1 MNLAQLRERLQNLQ
15 NELSTAVQTGMQL
28 LNQGS
33 AAPTDQI
40 TANNAEV
47 ARINAQITAV
57 RNAIAEMEGR
67 QQADAQRQPA
77 PTNADDGVIAR
88 RDAIRGSR
96 EYNRAFY
103 AAIRNGF
110 QPGGGNYQDAYR
122 PLMDVLTIGGG
133 DPVGEQG
140 GFLVPVDLET
150 EITRLINEQNP
161 LRQYFNVENVNANS
175 GYRNV
180 ETGVA
185 LQFEKL
191 AEGAEASAMTDA
203 DKKMLRQVKYSLST
217 YRKHVQMSMELA
229 NDQTAMQN
237 YLAEKLADAK
247 VATENANL
255 LALVNTLEASVIA
268 NGSSVMD
275 AIKQALN
282 KKLRR
287 AISKRAVILTNA
299 SGYTLMDG
307 EKDTNQRP
315 LLQPNPASAT
325 GNLVYGRPMDYVDDA
340 DMANLA
346 GGAPVVVGYLKA
358 FAALFDRGAMELAST
373 AVGGAAWSTYT
384 IDTRAIIRQDY
395 QVMDPTAAVMLA
407 LATE

>member
-1 MNLAQLRERLQNLQ
+1 MPIAQLRERLQNLQ
-15 NELSTAVQTGMQL
+15 NELSAAVQTGMQL
-28 LNQGS
+28 LDQGS
-33 AAPTDQI
+33 NAPTDQI

-47 ARINAQITAV
+47 ARINAQITMV
-57 RNAIAEMEGR
+57 RNAIAEAEGR
-67 QQADAQRQPA
+67 QQDEAQRQPTPA
-77 PTNADDGVIAR
+77 NADDGIIAR

-96 EYNRAFY
+96 EYSRAFC
-103 AAIRNGF
+103 AAICNGF
-110 QPGGGNYQDAYR
+110 RPGGDNYHERYR
-122 PLMDVLTIGGG
+122 PLMDVLTISGG
-133 DPVGEQG
+133 DPAGEQG
-140 GFLVPVDLET
+140 GFLVPVDMET

-161 LRQYFNVENVNANS
+161 LRQYFSVENVNTNT
-175 GYRNV
+175 GTRNI

-191 AEGAEASAMTDA
+191 GEGAKASAMTEA
-203 DKKMLRQVKYSLST
+203 DGKLLRQVKYSLST

-229 NDQTAMQN
+229 SDQSAMQR

-255 LALVNTLEASVIA
+255 LALVNTLEAIAVA
-268 NGSSVMD
+268 NGSSVLD
-275 AIKQALN
+275 AIKMALN

-287 AISKRAVILTNA
+287 AISRRSIILTNA
-299 SGYTLMDG
+299 SGYTLMDN
-307 EKDTNQRP
+307 EKDANQRP
-315 LLQPNPASAT
+315 LLQPNPALAT
-325 GNLVYGRPMDYVDDA
+325 GNLVNGRPMDYVDDA
-340 DMANLA
+340 DMPNLA

-373 AVGGAAWSTYT
+373 SVGGGAWESYT

-395 QVMDPTAAVMLA
+395 QIMDPTAAVMLA